1 MDSGLITKIAK
12 LSNLKL
18 TDAEKLEFQGQI
30 TSILAHVRSL
40 ETVDTRGVVDR
51 PCDISGS
58 VAGTPLRD
66 DDRPEESAVIPALNL
81 VEASE
86 GHIQGLF
93 EVPQVVGS
101 G

>member
-18 TDAEKLEFQGQI
+18 TEAEKLEFQGQI
-30 TSILAHVRSL
+30 TSILAHVKSL
-40 ETVDTRGVVDR
+40 ETVDTAHVVD
-51 PCDISGS
+51 GLL
-58 VAGTPLRD
+58 ATAATPLRD
-66 DDRPEESAVIPALNL
+66 DDRPGDCAGIPSLNL

-86 GHIQGLF
+86 GHVQGLF

>member
-18 TDAEKLEFQGQI
+18 TDSEKLEFQGQI
-30 TSILAHVRSL
+30 ASILAHVRSL
-40 ETVDTRGVVDR
+40 ESVDTQGVVDV
-51 PCDISGS
+51 SS
-58 VAGTPLRD
+58 ATVAGTPLRD
-66 DDRPEESAVIPALNL
+66 DDRPEESAVHSTLNL

-86 GHIQGLF
+86 GHLQGLF

>member
-30 TSILAHVRSL
+30 TSILAHVKSL
-40 ETVDTRGVVDR
+40 ETVDTGRAVDGW
-51 PCDISGS
+51 I
-58 VAGTPLRD
+58 ATAATPLRD
-66 DDRPEESAVIPALNL
+66 DDRPEESAVIPSLNL

-86 GHIQGLF
+86 GHVQGLF